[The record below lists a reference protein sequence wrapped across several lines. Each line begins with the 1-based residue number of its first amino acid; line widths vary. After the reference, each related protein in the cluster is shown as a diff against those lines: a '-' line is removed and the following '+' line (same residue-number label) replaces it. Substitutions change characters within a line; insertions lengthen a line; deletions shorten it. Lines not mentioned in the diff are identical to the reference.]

1 MKHVF
6 TVLMF
11 RWNCE
16 KEKIL
21 PQGKRLAE
29 QLFTVSKDDPTDYL
43 LITKGK
49 TPALQWSNLVES
61 TWTITHNGT
70 NWLQQTL
77 DVISWDC
84 PASPGYYSDQKC
96 STWIQLWKKNE
107 IKSNH
112 ESLNASKVM
121 LWKQIK
127 QSYSSRLNDTFTT
140 PKLNGIYK
148 LWKDLRLREKKMKN
162 ITEITGNSE
171 YWLYIGLHY
180 FRNINF
186 LEHDNGILS

>member
-1 MKHVF
+1 MHTQLNFKYLQTIGVMKHVF

-21 PQGKRLAE
+21 PQGKRLGE

-70 NWLQQTL
+70 NWLQRTL

-96 STWIQLWKKNE
+96 STWIQLWKKKWDK
-107 IKSNH
+107 IKSW
-112 ESLNASKVM
+112 V
-121 LWKQIK
+121 IK
-127 QSYSSRLNDTFTT
+127 RLKSNVVKANKA
-140 PKLNGIYK
+140 KL
-148 LWKDLRLREKKMKN
+148 
-162 ITEITGNSE
+162 
-171 YWLYIGLHY
+171 
-180 FRNINF
+180 
-186 LEHDNGILS
+186 